1 MTKWFKRRE
10 VVLRFLSLVLAF
22 VLWFLVNEPTLPFA
36 LNQDSI
42 KVTGVHVETR
52 YDASKFQLV
61 NMINKVNLVLI
72 GDKQVINQL
81 PAYRVYVDLTK
92 LPAGKHKAIPVKV
105 EGLPTN
111 VKVRSTPANISVELA
126 EKAVRDVPV
135 TIGTNHA
142 LPDGYQLLS
151 MSYQPTS
158 VQVYGIKQE
167 VDQVANISAS
177 INLSNLRQTTNSTIP
192 LSVHSRT
199 KVRPNVR
206 MVPDKVRATIGI
218 ERIGSTVPLSV
229 SILKPPPNGYR
240 VDSITVSPPKIKLY
254 GSSEDL
260 AKFKTYLGVSL
271 DLSQITSNT
280 KITQD
285 VAIVTPIEKV
295 TPTKVEIYVKISRTA
310 IF

>member
-1 MTKWFKRRE
+1 MTRWFKRRE
-10 VVLRFLSLVLAF
+10 IVLRLISLVLAF
-22 VLWFLVNEPTLPFA
+22 VLWFLVNEPTLPFS

-42 KVTGVHVETR
+42 KVTGVHVEKR

-61 NMINKVNLVLI
+61 NMRNKVDLVLI
-72 GDKQVINQL
+72 GEEQVISRL

-92 LPAGKHKAIPVKV
+92 LPAGKHKAVPVKV
-105 EGLPTN
+105 EGLPTSIN
-111 VKVRSTPANISVELA
+111 VRPTPATISVELA
-126 EKAVRDVPV
+126 EKTVRDVSV
-135 TIGTNHA
+135 TMGTNHT

-151 MSYQPTS
+151 MSYQPTI
-158 VQVYGIKQE
+158 VRVYGIKQE

-177 INLSNLRQTTNSTIP
+177 VNLSNLRQTTNRIVP

-199 KVRPNVR
+199 KVRPNVTI
-206 MVPDKVRATIGI
+206 VPDKVRATIGI
-218 ERIGSTVPLSV
+218 ERIGLTVPLSV

-260 AKFKTYLGVSL
+260 AKFKTYPGVSL
-271 DLSQITSNT
+271 DLSQTTSST

-285 VAIVTPIEKV
+285 VTVVTPIEKV